1 MEQTNEKQNLF
12 LFDEEFPVENV
23 VNREKPADIGDEEDS
38 KEEEVQSLYIS
49 KKDLS
54 AIFETNPDLIIQKKN
69 TSGNFIELLA
79 KNLSKKKWLE
89 DEEDDFI
96 EIAIPVNKKSNIE
109 DYEDDYAYDDE
120 DEEKYYF
127 DEETGDYHQVSE
139 EELAEIDRKKKL
151 RDKLSALSEKFE
163 ESKYQLDPDTIRAQ
177 QLKEGFNDY
186 INVPKVSGNKQKN
199 YSDRYIPSDF
209 IKEDVSKIE
218 FADLELNVRNK
229 EMKKTSIL
237 INRNEKSEIE
247 SIEVLCK
254 CGEKTIIKFD
264 VSEDDLDEVGK
275 FTDKTV
281 LVVDTILDSET
292 EEELKEEAKEEV
304 NEELDEESYGIE
316 DYEIDNDNIE
326 TENNS

>member
-1 MEQTNEKQNLF
+1 MEKTNDKQDIF
-12 LFDEEFPVENV
+12 LFEEEFPVENV
-23 VNREKPADIGDEEDS
+23 VNREKPADIDDEKDN
-38 KEEEVQSLYIS
+38 KEEEIQSLYIS

-54 AIFETNPDLIIQKKN
+54 SILETNPDLIIQKKDA
-69 TSGNFIELLA
+69 SGDFIELLA
-79 KNLSKKKWLE
+79 KNLSKRKLLE
-89 DEEDDFI
+89 NEDDFI
-96 EIAIPVNKKSNIE
+96 EIAIPVNKKNIE
-109 DYEDDYAYDDE
+109 DDEDNYAYDDE
-120 DEEKYYF
+120 DEEQYYF
-127 DEETGDYHQVSE
+127 DEETGDYHQISK
-139 EELAEIDRKKKL
+139 EELAEVDRKKKL
-151 RDKLSALSEKFE
+151 RDKLTALSEKFE
-163 ESKYQLDPDTIRAQ
+163 EKKYQLDPDTVRVQ
-177 QLKEGFNDY
+177 QLKEGFSDY
-186 INVPKVSGNKQKN
+186 INVPKVSGNKQRN

-292 EEELKEEAKEEV
+292 EKELKEEAKEEI
-304 NEELDEESYGIE
+304 DEESYGIE
-316 DYEIDNDNIE
+316 DYEIDNIE